1 MDLYQSLVT
10 VNPVTLIAQ
19 ICNLFIQLLI
29 VKIFFLDKI
38 KAVLDK
44 RRETADKQIADAE
57 AAKSEAAAIKQTY
70 EENMR
75 QAKTK
80 ADDMILSAQKT
91 AGVIRTMLGRRVPG
105 HFDEEQ
111 YALCWIVDFPM
122 YEIGDESGELE
133 FCHNPFSMPSGGLDV
148 LLKVCDALEYAHSRN
163 VMHGDLKPANIMIGE
178 YHETYIMDWGIARRI
193 GENPEEAENPDGKR
207 GICGTP
213 HYLAPEMVVGEV
225 CDQRADI
232 FAMGVILFEAVTLKS
247 AFTGSSVQELM
258 ENIRDGRMEPLEHR
272 FHVRIDRDLK
282 CGHRTHQCPESDGKG
297 VKGAGEH
304 LRHVKALH
312 TVTSSGRRM

>member
-57 AAKSEAAAIKQTY
+57 AAKSEATAIKQTY

-91 AGVIRTMLGRRVPG
+91 AAQRS
-105 HFDEEQ
+105 EEIISQ
-111 YALCWIVDFPM
+111 AQKQAAQIKTKAASDIEM
-122 YEIGDESGELE
+122 EKKKAINEAKNEIS
-133 FCHNPFSMPSGGLDV
+133 
-148 LLKVCDALEYAHSRN
+148 
-163 VMHGDLKPANIMIGE
+163 DLAMA
-178 YHETYIMDWGIARRI
+178 IA
-193 GENPEEAENPDGKR
+193 GK
-207 GICGTP
+207 
-213 HYLAPEMVVGEV
+213 VVGRELNDA
-225 CDQRADI
+225 DQ
-232 FAMGVILFEAVTLKS
+232 
-247 AFTGSSVQELM
+247 
-258 ENIRDGRMEPLEHR
+258 DGM
-272 FHVRIDRDLK
+272 IDRFIEELGDQK
-282 CGHRTHQCPESDGKG
+282 
-297 VKGAGEH
+297 
-304 LRHVKALH
+304 
-312 TVTSSGRRM
+312 

>member
-91 AGVIRTMLGRRVPG
+91 AAQRS
-105 HFDEEQ
+105 EEIISQ
-111 YALCWIVDFPM
+111 AQKQAAQIKTNAASDIEM
-122 YEIGDESGELE
+122 EKKKAINDAKNEIS
-133 FCHNPFSMPSGGLDV
+133 
-148 LLKVCDALEYAHSRN
+148 
-163 VMHGDLKPANIMIGE
+163 DLAMA
-178 YHETYIMDWGIARRI
+178 IA
-193 GENPEEAENPDGKR
+193 GK
-207 GICGTP
+207 
-213 HYLAPEMVVGEV
+213 VVGRELNDA
-225 CDQRADI
+225 DQ
-232 FAMGVILFEAVTLKS
+232 
-247 AFTGSSVQELM
+247 
-258 ENIRDGRMEPLEHR
+258 DGM
-272 FHVRIDRDLK
+272 IDRFIEELGDQK
-282 CGHRTHQCPESDGKG
+282 
-297 VKGAGEH
+297 
-304 LRHVKALH
+304 
-312 TVTSSGRRM
+312 

>member
-80 ADDMILSAQKT
+80 ADGMILSAQKT
-91 AGVIRTMLGRRVPG
+91 AAQRSEEIISQAQKQAAQIKTKAASDIEMEKKKAINEAK
-105 HFDEEQ
+105 DE
-111 YALCWIVDFPM
+111 I
-122 YEIGDESGELE
+122 S
-133 FCHNPFSMPSGGLDV
+133 
-148 LLKVCDALEYAHSRN
+148 
-163 VMHGDLKPANIMIGE
+163 DLAMA
-178 YHETYIMDWGIARRI
+178 IA
-193 GENPEEAENPDGKR
+193 GK
-207 GICGTP
+207 
-213 HYLAPEMVVGEV
+213 VVGRELNDA
-225 CDQRADI
+225 DQ
-232 FAMGVILFEAVTLKS
+232 
-247 AFTGSSVQELM
+247 
-258 ENIRDGRMEPLEHR
+258 DGM
-272 FHVRIDRDLK
+272 IDRFIEELGDQK
-282 CGHRTHQCPESDGKG
+282 
-297 VKGAGEH
+297 
-304 LRHVKALH
+304 
-312 TVTSSGRRM
+312 

>member
-19 ICNLFIQLLI
+19 SCNLFIQLLI

-91 AGVIRTMLGRRVPG
+91 AAQRS
-105 HFDEEQ
+105 EEIISQ
-111 YALCWIVDFPM
+111 AQKQAAQIKTKAASDIEM
-122 YEIGDESGELE
+122 EKKKAINEAKNEISELA
-133 FCHNPFSMPSGGLDV
+133 MAIAG
-148 LLKVCDALEYAHSRN
+148 KVVARELNDA
-163 VMHGDLKPANIMIGE
+163 DQ
-178 YHETYIMDWGIARRI
+178 
-193 GENPEEAENPDGKR
+193 DG
-207 GICGTP
+207 
-213 HYLAPEMVVGEV
+213 M
-225 CDQRADI
+225 
-232 FAMGVILFEAVTLKS
+232 
-247 AFTGSSVQELM
+247 
-258 ENIRDGRMEPLEHR
+258 
-272 FHVRIDRDLK
+272 IDRFIEELGDQK
-282 CGHRTHQCPESDGKG
+282 
-297 VKGAGEH
+297 
-304 LRHVKALH
+304 
-312 TVTSSGRRM
+312 

>member
-91 AGVIRTMLGRRVPG
+91 AAQRSEEIISQAQKQAAQIRTKAASDIEM
-105 HFDEEQ
+105 EKKKAINE
-111 YALCWIVDFPM
+111 AKN
-122 YEIGDESGELE
+122 EISELA
-133 FCHNPFSMPSGGLDV
+133 MAIAG
-148 LLKVCDALEYAHSRN
+148 KVVARELNDA
-163 VMHGDLKPANIMIGE
+163 DQ
-178 YHETYIMDWGIARRI
+178 
-193 GENPEEAENPDGKR
+193 DG
-207 GICGTP
+207 
-213 HYLAPEMVVGEV
+213 M
-225 CDQRADI
+225 
-232 FAMGVILFEAVTLKS
+232 
-247 AFTGSSVQELM
+247 
-258 ENIRDGRMEPLEHR
+258 
-272 FHVRIDRDLK
+272 IDRFIEELGDQK
-282 CGHRTHQCPESDGKG
+282 
-297 VKGAGEH
+297 
-304 LRHVKALH
+304 
-312 TVTSSGRRM
+312 

>member
-44 RRETADKQIADAE
+44 RRETADKQITDAE

-91 AGVIRTMLGRRVPG
+91 AAQRSEEIISQAQKQAAQIKTKAASDIEMEKKKAINEAK
-105 HFDEEQ
+105 DE
-111 YALCWIVDFPM
+111 I
-122 YEIGDESGELE
+122 SELA
-133 FCHNPFSMPSGGLDV
+133 MAIAG
-148 LLKVCDALEYAHSRN
+148 KVVARELNDA
-163 VMHGDLKPANIMIGE
+163 DQ
-178 YHETYIMDWGIARRI
+178 
-193 GENPEEAENPDGKR
+193 DG
-207 GICGTP
+207 
-213 HYLAPEMVVGEV
+213 M
-225 CDQRADI
+225 
-232 FAMGVILFEAVTLKS
+232 
-247 AFTGSSVQELM
+247 
-258 ENIRDGRMEPLEHR
+258 
-272 FHVRIDRDLK
+272 IDRFIEELGDQK
-282 CGHRTHQCPESDGKG
+282 
-297 VKGAGEH
+297 
-304 LRHVKALH
+304 
-312 TVTSSGRRM
+312 

>member
-44 RRETADKQIADAE
+44 RRETADKQITDAE

-91 AGVIRTMLGRRVPG
+91 AAQRS
-105 HFDEEQ
+105 EEILSQ
-111 YALCWIVDFPM
+111 AQKQAAQIKTKAASDIEM
-122 YEIGDESGELE
+122 EKKKAINDAKNEISDLAMAIAGKVVAREL
-133 FCHNPFSMPSGGLDV
+133 N
-148 LLKVCDALEYAHSRN
+148 DA
-163 VMHGDLKPANIMIGE
+163 DQ
-178 YHETYIMDWGIARRI
+178 
-193 GENPEEAENPDGKR
+193 DG
-207 GICGTP
+207 
-213 HYLAPEMVVGEV
+213 M
-225 CDQRADI
+225 
-232 FAMGVILFEAVTLKS
+232 
-247 AFTGSSVQELM
+247 
-258 ENIRDGRMEPLEHR
+258 
-272 FHVRIDRDLK
+272 IDRFIEELGDQK
-282 CGHRTHQCPESDGKG
+282 
-297 VKGAGEH
+297 
-304 LRHVKALH
+304 
-312 TVTSSGRRM
+312 

>member
-38 KAVLDK
+38 KAVLEK

-91 AGVIRTMLGRRVPG
+91 AAQRS
-105 HFDEEQ
+105 EEILSQ
-111 YALCWIVDFPM
+111 AQKQAAQIKTKAASDIEM
-122 YEIGDESGELE
+122 EKKKAINEAKNEISELA
-133 FCHNPFSMPSGGLDV
+133 MAIAG
-148 LLKVCDALEYAHSRN
+148 KVVARELNDA
-163 VMHGDLKPANIMIGE
+163 DQ
-178 YHETYIMDWGIARRI
+178 
-193 GENPEEAENPDGKR
+193 DG
-207 GICGTP
+207 
-213 HYLAPEMVVGEV
+213 M
-225 CDQRADI
+225 
-232 FAMGVILFEAVTLKS
+232 
-247 AFTGSSVQELM
+247 
-258 ENIRDGRMEPLEHR
+258 
-272 FHVRIDRDLK
+272 IDRFIEELGDQK
-282 CGHRTHQCPESDGKG
+282 
-297 VKGAGEH
+297 
-304 LRHVKALH
+304 
-312 TVTSSGRRM
+312 